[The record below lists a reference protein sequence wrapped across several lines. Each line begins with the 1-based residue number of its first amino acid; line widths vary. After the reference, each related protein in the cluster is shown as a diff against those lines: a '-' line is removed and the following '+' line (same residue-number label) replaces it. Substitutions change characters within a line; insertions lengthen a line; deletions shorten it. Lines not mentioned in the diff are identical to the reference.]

1 MPKPEYSNYFTVVI
15 YAEFNRLEKLLELGQ
30 IYQSPIHFSRNN
42 HYVREP
48 PKPTDIISATNEW
61 ILYGSKENKPHQ
73 HIMIKTANKYTE
85 NTFLVALMKILK
97 NDITGIAIHESQVLV
112 KSPTTLL
119 RYFYHIDNPTKEHF
133 NLATAFESVQ
143 PMFTKEVVSA
153 FEVEIRHLIL
163 SEIMNGNI
171 KNLQDVLTYNSYS
184 LVFEEYLSRG
194 RNLYLVMS
202 LFKETREVKEN
213 KKYET
218 VSTVNRET
226 LKLFSN
232 QVG

>member
-15 YAEFNRLEKLLELGQ
+15 YSEFNRLEKLLELGQ
-30 IYQSPIHFSRNN
+30 IYQSPIHFSKNN

-48 PKPTDIISATNEW
+48 PKQFDIITATTEW

-85 NTFLVALMKILK
+85 NTFLVELMRILK

-112 KSPTTLL
+112 KSPITLL
-119 RYFYHIDNPTKEHF
+119 RYFYHLDNPTKEHF

-153 FEVEIRHLIL
+153 FEIEIRHLII

-194 RNLYLVMS
+194 RNLYMVMS
-202 LFKETREVKEN
+202 LFKEMRDTKEI

-218 VSTVNRET
+218 VSTNRCET
-226 LKLFSN
+226 LKLCEN
-232 QVG
+232 KIG